1 MKGKKTLGHNKL
13 CLAVI
18 FLMMMASL
26 FSGCSKIDDIEVK
39 LGLKN
44 NDFEYI
50 KQNKVQKIIIQSTR
64 DKGFRFLV
72 TDTKAISELYDILSS
87 AKTVKEK
94 TNLEPDYVF
103 EMYEGNNVVHKF
115 KYVAGLDRKDF
126 GNLYSDNKIYIVSKR
141 IDNDIIKSLWTIR
154 KPKDFEVI
162 YYKSIINAIE
172 KYGTNTNGSKKVGIN
187 IYDDVDV
194 AKFILS
200 TDLEDFKSE
209 LSSKTNNTQLMNN
222 AAEKGNYD
230 SIISVQTQGFK
241 STLYKAIITFTDKSN
256 NNEKKVYVLDKYE
269 NGQWNMNISETKQ
282 SGF

>member
-1 MKGKKTLGHNKL
+1 LKAKKTLSHSKL
-13 CLAVI
+13 CLSVI
-18 FLMMMASL
+18 FLVIIASL
-26 FSGCSKIDDIEVK
+26 FSGCSKMNNIEVK
-39 LGLKN
+39 LGIKN

-50 KQNKVQKIIIQSTR
+50 KQNKVQKIVIQSTR

-87 AKTVKEK
+87 AKVVNQK
-94 TNLEPDYVF
+94 TDLEPDYIF

-115 KYVAGLDRKDF
+115 KYVAGLDKKDF

-141 IDNDIIKSLWTIR
+141 IDNDIIKSFWTIR

-162 YYKSIINAIE
+162 YYKSILSAIE

-200 TDLEDFKSE
+200 TDLENFKSE
-209 LSSKTNNTQLMNN
+209 LSSKTNNTHLMKN

-230 SIISVQTQGFK
+230 SIISVQTQGYK

-256 NNEKKVYVLDKYE
+256 NNEKKVYVFDKYE
-269 NGQWNMNISETKQ
+269 NGQWNINISDTKQ

>member
-1 MKGKKTLGHNKL
+1 MRIKRTLGHNKL
-13 CLAVI
+13 FLAAICLMLI
-18 FLMMMASL
+18 ASL
-26 FSGCSKIDDIEVK
+26 FSGCSKINDVQVR

-94 TNLEPDYVF
+94 TNLEPDYIF
-103 EMYEGNNVVHKF
+103 EMYEGNNIVHKF

-141 IDNDIIKSLWTIR
+141 IDNDIIKSFWTIR

-172 KYGTNTNGSKKVGIN
+172 KYGTNANGTKKVGIN

-209 LSSKTNNTQLMNN
+209 LSSKTKNTQLMTN
-222 AAEKGNYD
+222 AAEKENYD
-230 SIISVQTQGFK
+230 SIISVQTQGYK

-256 NNEKKVYVLDKYE
+256 NNEKKVYILDKYE
-269 NGQWNMNISETKQ
+269 SGQWNMNISETKQ
-282 SGF
+282 SDF

>member
-269 NGQWNMNISETKQ
+269 KGQWNMNISETKQ

>member
-1 MKGKKTLGHNKL
+1 MKGKKTLGRNKL

-26 FSGCSKIDDIEVK
+26 FSGCSKINDIEVK